1 MIART
6 FALIAAAALIA
17 LFLALN
23 VASGALLRG
32 WRIDAT
38 ANGLHT
44 LSDGARQTVRGLQEP
59 VVLTLYYSREA
70 AADQPALQAFAGRV
84 RDLLAA
90 FAAASG
96 GRVRLEE
103 IDPKPFSEAEDK
115 ALEAG
120 LAAAPIGPQGQPFYL
135 GLTAADAQETVNA
148 IPLLNPEREAS
159 LEYDVTRL
167 IADLGTPQ
175 RPKVAVISALPWLF
189 QPQQIQGQALRRSAL
204 AEGLDAAFAIEVLD
218 ASFDRIPADADILF
232 IAHPPV
238 LSAFQLYLIDQH
250 LMTRGRALIA
260 LDPAA
265 QTAPAPGFGPTPSSA
280 RRLGAVLDALGAT
293 VSEDVV
299 IDRAGALPVQGVI
312 DGRTVVVPQPLY
324 WRTGPG
330 GLAADDLITQGLG
343 RGVFFASPGEIT
355 GRAGAATRLAPLA
368 LSSDDAAVAPA
379 ARVGGDPQP
388 QAFLDGF
395 RPDGVRHVAAARI
408 TGRPASAFPAGAP
421 QAPARPTGAEP
432 APPLSAPVPRAQ
444 RDVDVVLIADADFM
458 NDGFHLGADGAPIAD
473 NVALVLNGLDLLA
486 GDEALVSLRSRAP
499 AARPLEVVE
508 RMRAEAQAR
517 LATEQEGLQARL
529 EATQASLRELEA
541 KGAGSGFFQ
550 GRETALTAAEQAEVE
565 RFRTDLVEIRA
576 RLREIER
583 GYRADVETLKA
594 WLIGFNVWLVPGL
607 VGLAGLVV
615 LRRRARAGAAR

>member
-1 MIART
+1 MTARA
-6 FALIAAAALIA
+6 FALVAGAALIA

-23 VASGALLRG
+23 VASGALMRG

-38 ANGLHT
+38 ANRLHT
-44 LSDGARQTVRGLQEP
+44 LSDGARQTVRALREP

-70 AADQPALQAFAGRV
+70 AADQPALQSFAGRV

-103 IDPKPFSEAEDK
+103 VDPRPFSPAEDR

-120 LAAAPIGPQGQPFYL
+120 LAAAPLGARGQPFYL
-135 GLTAADAQETVNA
+135 GLTASDAQERFNA

-159 LEYDVTRL
+159 LEYDVARL
-167 IADLGTPQ
+167 IADLGNPR
-175 RPKVAVISALPWLF
+175 RPKVAVITALPWLF
-189 QPQQIQGQALRRSAL
+189 QPQQTPEGLRRSAI

-218 ASFDRIPADADILF
+218 GSFDRIPADADVLF

-238 LSAFQLYLIDQH
+238 LSAFQQYLVDQH

-265 QTAPAPGFGPTPSSA
+265 QTAPAPGFGPTPSST
-280 RRLGAVLDALGAT
+280 RRLGPVLAALGAA
-293 VSEDVV
+293 VSEEVV
-299 IDRAGALPVQGVI
+299 IDRAGALPVQGVV

-324 WRTGPG
+324 WRTGPD
-330 GLAADDLITQGLG
+330 GLAAGDLITQGLG
-343 RGVFFASPGEIT
+343 RGVFFASPGAIT
-355 GRAGAATRLAPLA
+355 PIRGGATQVAALAQSSADAALTPAGAIGP
-368 LSSDDAAVAPA
+368 
-379 ARVGGDPQP
+379 DPQP
-388 QAFLDGF
+388 RSFLDGF
-395 RPDGVRHVAAARI
+395 RPDGVRHAAAARI
-408 TGRPASAFPAGAP
+408 TGRPATAFPAGAP
-421 QAPARPTGAEP
+421 SAPAPLPGAQGP
-432 APPLSAPVPRAQ
+432 APLPAPVARAQ

-473 NVALVLNGLDLLA
+473 NVALVLNALDLLA
-486 GDEALVSLRSRAP
+486 GDNALVSLRSRAP
-499 AARPLEVVE
+499 ATRPLEVVE
-508 RMRAEAQAR
+508 RMRAQAQAR
-517 LATEQEGLQARL
+517 LATEQEGLQVRL
-529 EATQASLRELEA
+529 EATQAALRDLEA

-550 GRETALTAAEQAEVE
+550 GREAALTPAEQAEVE

-583 GYRADVETLKA
+583 GWRADVEALKA
-594 WLIGFNVWLVPGL
+594 WLIAINVWLVPAL

-615 LRRRARAGAAR
+615 LRRRARAGALR